1 MGMDYR
7 SLWICSP
14 YVSEVM
20 PICYV
25 PSDVLEKCVELLLP
39 TPLILV
45 IDLLKLSF
53 QNTLNG
59 IILY

>member
-14 YVSEVM
+14 YVTEVM

-25 PSDVLEKCVELLLP
+25 PSDVLEEGRAINGLQFLLSY
-39 TPLILV
+39 T
-45 IDLLKLSF
+45 K
-53 QNTLNG
+53 
-59 IILY
+59 